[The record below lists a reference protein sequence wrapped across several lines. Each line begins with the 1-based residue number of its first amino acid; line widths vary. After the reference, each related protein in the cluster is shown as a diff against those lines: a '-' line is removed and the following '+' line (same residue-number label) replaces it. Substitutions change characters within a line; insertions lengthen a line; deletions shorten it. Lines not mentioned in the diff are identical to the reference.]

1 MADPGKCSKT
11 HLLFSEP
18 SGQFWTKKGR
28 RLWVTELD
36 FQPYFNSDGSIDMD
50 FKAEDLEDFM
60 RQARDQRIICST
72 ELRLLFLMIF

>member
-1 MADPGKCSKT
+1 
-11 HLLFSEP
+11 
-18 SGQFWTKKGR
+18 
-28 RLWVTELD
+28 
-36 FQPYFNSDGSIDMD
+36 MD